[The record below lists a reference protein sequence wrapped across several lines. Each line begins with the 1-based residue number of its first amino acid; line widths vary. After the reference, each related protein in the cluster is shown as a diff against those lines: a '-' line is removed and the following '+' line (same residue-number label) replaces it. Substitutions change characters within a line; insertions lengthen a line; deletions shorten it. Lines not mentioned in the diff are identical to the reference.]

1 MGYSLAIIRIIGL
14 ILTYITFGVI
24 GLGLLT
30 IYFLSIKTYYRY
42 IVFFSQLW
50 AKYSC
55 VLLNI
60 RVKVVEKSK
69 VYPGS
74 IIISNHVGT
83 PDIFVLGSCFPGFFI
98 SKSEIGQWPFIG
110 WLVNLGATILVDR
123 DRKQQVRDT
132 IKELR
137 CRLEADCSIILFPE
151 GQATNG
157 KDIIPFK
164 SPYFETAI
172 QTEKPVIPVVI
183 NYYDKANPSIA
194 CWYNINFLTHIIRLL
209 KNKRLDVTV
218 EVLPLIQKET
228 DRKLLASKCYD
239 TIREKYLS
247 YANRKISAF

>member
-14 ILTYITFGVI
+14 ILTYIIFGVI

-30 IYFLSIKTYYRY
+30 IYFLSIKSYYRS

-55 VLLNI
+55 ALLNI
-60 RVKVVEKSK
+60 RVKIVQKSK

-123 DRKQQVRDT
+123 DRKQQVRAT
-132 IKELR
+132 IEELC

-164 SPYFETAI
+164 SSYFETAI
-172 QTEKPVIPVVI
+172 KTGKPVLPVVI
-183 NYYDKANPSIA
+183 NYHDKGNPSIA
-194 CWYNINFLTHIIRLL
+194 CWYNISFITHIIRLL

-228 DRKLLASKCYD
+228 NRKLLSSKCYD
-239 TIREKYLS
+239 MIREKYLS
-247 YANRKISAF
+247 YANRKTSAS

>member
-55 VLLNI
+55 ALLNI
-60 RVKVVEKSK
+60 RVKIVQKSK

-123 DRKQQVRDT
+123 DRKQQVQAT
-132 IKELR
+132 IEELR

-157 KDIIPFK
+157 KDIVPFK
-164 SPYFETAI
+164 SSYFETAI
-172 QTEKPVIPVVI
+172 KTGKPVLPVVI
-183 NYYDKANPSIA
+183 NYHDKGNPSIA
-194 CWYNINFLTHIIRLL
+194 CWYNISFITHIIRLL

-218 EVLPLIQKET
+218 EVLPIIQKET
-228 DRKLLASKCYD
+228 DRKLLSSKCYD
-239 TIREKYLS
+239 MIREKYLS
-247 YANRKISAF
+247 YANRKVSAS